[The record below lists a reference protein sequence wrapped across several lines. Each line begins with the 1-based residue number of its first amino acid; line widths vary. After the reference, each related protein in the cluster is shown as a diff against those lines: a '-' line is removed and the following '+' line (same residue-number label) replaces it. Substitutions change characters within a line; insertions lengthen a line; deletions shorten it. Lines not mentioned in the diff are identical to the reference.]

1 MTHILIAELVTQ
13 AQLDEYRELVFEGT
27 TPVLQLTQE
36 ATRDSYDAIAVPLT
50 NETWR
55 KRWREMCL
63 TDEHRTNLP
72 PEVQRRAEYWRE
84 LCGPFIKSELN
95 ITRLG
100 ACNRPYMKPEG
111 LTESFSM

>member
-1 MTHILIAELVTQ
+1 MALPPMPSLITRPHLHEFRNFLSEDPTA
-13 AQLDEYRELVFEGT
+13 
-27 TPVLQLTQE
+27 VLQLTQE

-100 ACNRPYMKPEG
+100 ACNRLYMNLDE
-111 LTESFSM
+111 LTRPF